1 MYVLSVS
8 NLYIW
13 KYHFSTPGIFK
24 HDLFSCERKGENMR
38 LADSENETAPVNTNF
53 SDY

>member
-1 MYVLSVS
+1 MCILNVS

-24 HDLFSCERKGENMR
+24 HNLFSCKGKSMR